1 LESENKIFGGHLTLP
16 KPEIVDCGAF
26 CEVLFFHISHKNL
39 REHFSYRLNEW
50 VKLTRMTRGL
60 TFSTALSSEDPD
72 AGRIN
77 PEREVFASVALAIYG
92 AIAPLFNAIER
103 QKLGGAPV
111 EAH

>member
-1 LESENKIFGGHLTLP
+1 MAKAKLP
-16 KPEIVDCGAF
+16 QSDHKPEPKAKYD
-26 CEVLFFHISHKNL
+26 
-39 REHFSYRLNEW
+39 Y
-50 VKLTRMTRGL
+50 GL
-60 TFSTALSSEDPD
+60 TQSQLRVLSNIGDAVDGLSTALSSEDPD

-77 PEREVFASVALAIYG
+77 PEREVFASMALAIYG